1 MMMNLQRT
9 MVLMIS
15 VVILSVSAVAHGEP
29 QNKVGQLS
37 EKEFES
43 LMTDTSCKC
52 LIVAMAAWC
61 KPCRKELPVLDR
73 LYKKFK
79 DRGLRVVGISL
90 DDSGPKAMQPIVDRL
105 NLTFPI
111 YWVSKTAI
119 DDYDIYAVPMLF
131 FIKDGKKVEKVVGE
145 RSEKFLKAKIEAFLE
160 E

>member
-1 MMMNLQRT
+1 MIIKRT
-9 MVLMIS
+9 ILG
-15 VVILSVSAVAHGEP
+15 ILSFLILGVSAISHGDT

-37 EKEFES
+37 EDEFES
-43 LMTDTSCKC
+43 RMKDTSCKC

-73 LYKKFK
+73 LYKKYR

-90 DDSGPKAMQPIVDRL
+90 DESGPKAMQPIVDRL
-105 NLTFPI
+105 NVTFSV
-111 YWVSKTAI
+111 YWVGDDAI

-131 FIKDGKKVEKVVGE
+131 FIKDGKKVEQVVGQ
-145 RSEKFLKAKIEAFLE
+145 RSEKFLREKIEALLE